1 MVQDDTSVDSFIEFF
16 KEAEPSLR
24 SALGAALGVERGADA
39 AAEALAYGWEHWERI
54 RVMDNPTG
62 YLFRVGRS
70 RAPRI
75 RRSPLPPAVPSEEMP
90 WVEPGL
96 PRALSRLS
104 EKQRVTVLL
113 VHSFGWTYAEV
124 AELMEVSLG
133 TVQSHMNRGMRRLR
147 TTLGEK
153 V

>member
-1 MVQDDTSVDSFIEFF
+1 MLQDDTNVDAFIEFF
-16 KEAEPSLR
+16 KEAEPPLR
-24 SALGAALGVERGADA
+24 SALGAALGVDRGADA

-54 RVMDNPTG
+54 RVMDNPIG

-70 RAPRI
+70 RAPRKW
-75 RRSPLPPAVPSEEMP
+75 RFPPLPAVPSDEMP
-90 WVEPGL
+90 LVEPGL

-104 EKQRVTVLL
+104 EKQRVAVLL

-124 AELMEVSLG
+124 AELMDVSLG

-147 TTLGEK
+147 TTLGEEA
-153 V
+153 